1 MCEKSAT
8 SPSGFEVGD
17 YAHFSFVQSIT
28 PPLTAS
34 FADEAALL
42 PDALRAA
49 RQAYPI
55 KRSLSEVRTVLT
67 LTNAH
72 RKKINASHNNL
83 YAPPDAILVPYEG
96 KDQRQQSLKVWP
108 GLLLTSAVIEETS
121 AYNLKNAIRYKV
133 QWTNADETGLVRIN
147 DADEEGSAETKEW
160 RPFKLPTASL
170 SSKMR
175 LGYAITIDSSQSR
188 TLHGTVRVTQTDHAF
203 MSLRRLCVALG
214 RAPASVDIEV
224 A

>member
-1 MCEKSAT
+1 MRA
-8 SPSGFEVGD
+8 
-17 YAHFSFVQSIT
+17 IT
-28 PPLTAS
+28 ICT
-34 FADEAALL
+34 LL
-42 PDALRAA
+42 RM
-49 RQAYPI
+49 
-55 KRSLSEVRTVLT
+55 
-67 LTNAH
+67 
-72 RKKINASHNNL
+72 
-83 YAPPDAILVPYEG
+83 DAILVPYEG

-133 QWTNADETGLVRIN
+133 QWTDAAETGLVRIN

-203 MSLRRLCVALG
+203 MSLRRLCLALG